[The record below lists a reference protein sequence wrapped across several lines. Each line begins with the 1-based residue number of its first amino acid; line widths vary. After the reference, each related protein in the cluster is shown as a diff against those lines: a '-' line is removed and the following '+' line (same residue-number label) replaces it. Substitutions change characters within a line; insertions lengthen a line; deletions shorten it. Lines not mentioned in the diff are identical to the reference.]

1 VSSALLLRRKEAT
14 MSETVSG
21 IAFVVLAL
29 CTVGA
34 SVAMVASRNVVH
46 AAYWLLGVCVAVAG
60 LYFLLEADYI
70 ALVQL
75 LIYAGALAILLIF
88 TIMITLRSR
97 EDAVRSADFSPLGA
111 VLAVAFFSVVAIA
124 VVGWNAPVAH
134 MPEQAPDLV
143 DFGTLLFSPDGWA
156 AQFEIASLVLTSALV
171 AAVLWSK
178 EGDK

>member
-1 VSSALLLRRKEAT
+1 

-21 IAFVVLAL
+21 IAFAVLA
-29 CTVGA
+29 VA
-34 SVAMVASRNVVH
+34 SVGGSLAMLASRNVVH
-46 AAYWLLGVCVAVAG
+46 AAFWLLEVSVAG
-60 LYFLLEADYI
+60 AGIYLLLEADYI

-97 EDAVRSADFSPLGA
+97 EDAVRPADFSALGA
-111 VLAVAFFSVVAIA
+111 ALALVFFAVVAIA
-124 VVGWNAPVAH
+124 IAGWEPEAVR

-143 DFGTLLFSPDGWA
+143 AFGSMLFSPTGWA
-156 AQFEIASLVLTSALV
+156 APFEIASLVLTAALV

-178 EGDK
+178 EGEE

>member
-1 VSSALLLRRKEAT
+1 

-29 CTVGA
+29 CAVGG
-34 SVAMVASRNVVH
+34 SVAMLASRNVIH

-60 LYFLLEADYI
+60 IYFLLEADYI

-97 EDAVRSADFSPLGA
+97 EDAVRPLDFSPLGVA
-111 VLAVAFFSVVAIA
+111 LAVAFFGVVAIA
-124 VVGWNAPVAH
+124 VVGWNAPVVR
-134 MPEQAPDLV
+134 MPAQAPDLV
-143 DFGTLLFSPDGWA
+143 AFGKLLFSPDGWA

-178 EGDK
+178 EDDR